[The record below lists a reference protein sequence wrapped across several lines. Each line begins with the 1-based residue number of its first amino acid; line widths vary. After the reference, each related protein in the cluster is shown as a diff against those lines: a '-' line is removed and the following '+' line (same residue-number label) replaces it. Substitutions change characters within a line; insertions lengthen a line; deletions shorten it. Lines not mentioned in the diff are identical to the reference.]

1 MKMEIRKAIGS
12 ATSADG
18 AHDPL
23 IRDVEG
29 AALLGCSKATFW
41 RRVADKTFPPP
52 IKIGGMSRWR
62 LSEIEAVINQAASSR
77 DAA

>member
-1 MKMEIRKAIGS
+1 MEIHKANAAHDS
-12 ATSADG
+12 ANGTY
-18 AHDPL
+18 DPL
-23 IRDVEG
+23 IRDVQG

-41 RRVADKTFPPP
+41 RRVADKTLPPP

-62 LSEIEAVINQAASSR
+62 LSEIEAAINAAALNR